1 MIFVIF
7 IYVLFAAVMAGFDY
21 LERVNREEHFVIAF
35 MDVLYP
41 LLVGMFFPVAV
52 PFSLLSCYS
61 RKLKGRKENK

>member
-35 MDVLYP
+35 ME
-41 LLVGMFFPVAV
+41 V